1 MLEARSPVGREAT
14 EDGPIEPCTGPQE
27 LETPLAISTLR
38 PVRSTSSRRL
48 VALVALTALSSLGLV
63 ACGNDTS
70 ALTGNST
77 NVTDYDKIISEGPTA
92 DAAAIDSNAWA
103 KKIKDRGTLKTGGS
117 DAGPLF
123 SMKDPAT
130 GKLTGFDAGL
140 AQLLSHYI
148 TGKADGPIEL
158 TITTV
163 DTRETLIQN
172 GTVDTVFATYSITPA
187 RAKKVAF
194 AGPYYRSGDAI
205 MVKSDNTDITSV
217 QNLDGKK
224 VATQQ
229 GSTTADRI
237 KKDAPNAQV
246 SLFPDDAQCL
256 AALKTGRV
264 DAYVIDQGI
273 LISNASTDDTVKV
286 VGEPFSD
293 DYYGI
298 GVTRD
303 DPDAKAL
310 VNTWLQAI
318 EKDGSWAKLWK
329 ATIGTVVDGE
339 PPAPPEIGSV
349 EGS

>member
-1 MLEARSPVGREAT
+1 MTQAL
-14 EDGPIEPCTGPQE
+14 
-27 LETPLAISTLR
+27 
-38 PVRSTSSRRL
+38 SRRSL
-48 VALVALTALSSLGLV
+48 LRAGGIAALAVAGGGLT

-70 ALTGNST
+70 ALSGNQT
-77 NVTDYDKIISEGPTA
+77 NTSDYDQIISAGPVA
-92 DAAAIDSNAWA
+92 DDAALSASPWA
-103 KKIKDRGTLKTGGS
+103 TKIKDSGTLRMGGS

-148 TGKADGPIEL
+148 TGKSDGPIAL
-158 TITTV
+158 TISTV

-172 GTVDTVFATYSITPA
+172 GTVDVVVATYSITPE

-205 MVKSDNTDITSV
+205 MVKADNTDITRI
-217 QNLDGKK
+217 NDLDGKK
-224 VATQQ
+224 IATQQ

-237 KKDAPNAQV
+237 KKLAPGAQV

-273 LISNASTDDTVKV
+273 LISNASTDDTLKV

-298 GVTRD
+298 GLTRD
-303 DPDAKAL
+303 DATAKEF
-310 VNTWLQAI
+310 VNGFLTKIFA
-318 EKDGSWAKLWK
+318 DGSWLKMWQ
-329 ATIGTVVDGE
+329 ATIGTVVKEE
-339 PPAPPEIGSV
+339 PKPPELGSAD
-349 EGS
+349 GS

>member
-1 MLEARSPVGREAT
+1 VTTSQLPFAT
-14 EDGPIEPCTGPQE
+14 GGT
-27 LETPLAISTLR
+27 R
-38 PVRSTSSRRL
+38 FSRRTFGATVS
-48 VALVALTALSSLGLV
+48 VAALGLAGLS

-70 ALTGNST
+70 ALTGNQ
-77 NVTDYDKIISEGPTA
+77 TDVSGYDAIIAAGPTA
-92 DAAAIDSNAWA
+92 DAAAVDGNAWA
-103 KKIKDRGTLKTGGS
+103 KKIKDRGMLITGGS
-117 DAGPLF
+117 DSGPLF

-148 TGKADGPIEL
+148 TGKPDGPVQL

-172 GTVDTVFATYSITPA
+172 GTVDTVVATYSITPA

-194 AGPYYRSGDAI
+194 AGPYYRSGDAV
-205 MVKSDNTDITSV
+205 MVKSDNTTINSV
-217 QNLDGKK
+217 KDLDGKK

-237 KKDAPNAQV
+237 AKDAPQATV

-264 DAYVIDQGI
+264 DAYVIDQSI
-273 LISNASTDDTVKV
+273 LVSNASADTSLKV

-303 DPDAKAL
+303 DPAAKTF
-310 VNTWLQAI
+310 VNEWLTKI
-318 EKDGSWAKLWK
+318 EADGTWAKLWK
-329 ATIGTVVDGE
+329 ATVGTVVAGDA
-339 PPAPPEIGSV
+339 PAPPKIGSA

>member
-1 MLEARSPVGREAT
+1 MSRDLSSSSRAARSGRLRLRVAST
-14 EDGPIEPCTGPQE
+14 VT
-27 LETPLAISTLR
+27 LAA
-38 PVRSTSSRRL
+38 V
-48 VALVALTALSSLGLV
+48 SSLGLA

-70 ALTGNST
+70 ALSGNK
-77 NVTDYDKIISEGPTA
+77 TDVSQYDQIISGGPTA
-92 DAAAIDSNAWA
+92 DAGTVDANAWA
-103 KKIKDRGTLKTGGS
+103 KKIKAAGTLKTGGTDS
-117 DAGPLF
+117 GPLF
-123 SMKDPAT
+123 SMKDPAS

-148 TGKADGPIEL
+148 TGKPDGPVAL

-172 GTVDTVFATYSITPA
+172 GTVDAVFATYSITPA

-194 AGPYYRSGDAI
+194 AGPYYRSGDAV

-217 QNLDGKK
+217 KDLDGKK
-224 VATQQ
+224 VVTQQ

-237 KKDAPNAQV
+237 KKDAPGATV
-246 SLFPDDAQCL
+246 TLLPGDADCL

-273 LISNASTDDTVKV
+273 LISNASTDKTLKV

-303 DPDAKAL
+303 DPQAKAF
-310 VNTWLQAI
+310 VNQWLTAI
-318 EKDGSWAKLWK
+318 EKDGTWAKLWK
-329 ATIGTVVDGE
+329 ATIGTVVSGE
-339 PPAPPEIGSV
+339 APTPPAIGSV

>member
-1 MLEARSPVGREAT
+1 MPTPSLPLPPALSGR
-14 EDGPIEPCTGPQE
+14 
-27 LETPLAISTLR
+27 R
-38 PVRSTSSRRL
+38 FSRRTFGL
-48 VALVALTALSSLGLV
+48 SAVGALALAGLS

-70 ALTGNST
+70 ALSSNK
-77 NVTDYDKIISEGPTA
+77 TDVSSYDQIIAAGPTA
-92 DAAAIDSNAWA
+92 DPSAVEANAWA
-103 KKIKDRGTLKTGGS
+103 KKIKDRGTLNTGGS
-117 DAGPLF
+117 DSGPLF
-123 SMKDPAT
+123 SMKDPST

-140 AQLLSHYI
+140 AQLLSRYI
-148 TGKADGPIEL
+148 TGKPEGPIQL

-172 GTVDTVFATYSITPA
+172 GTVDTVVATYSITPA

-194 AGPYYRSGDAI
+194 AGPYYRSGDAV
-205 MVKSDNTDITSV
+205 MVKADNSTISSV
-217 QNLDGKK
+217 KDLDGKK

-229 GSTTADRI
+229 GSTTAERI
-237 KKDAPNAQV
+237 AKDAPGAVV

-264 DAYVIDQGI
+264 DAYVIDQSI
-273 LISNASTDDTVKV
+273 LISNASTDTSLKV

-303 DPDAKAL
+303 DPDAKAF
-310 VNTWLQAI
+310 VNTWLEAI
-318 EKDGSWAKLWK
+318 EADGTWAKMWK
-329 ATIGTVVDGE
+329 ATVGTVVAGDA
-339 PPAPPEIGSV
+339 PAPPKIGSA